1 MSDFKRI
8 IYDRQLLTFADFNR
22 EHRRCFEFIKCSIGI
37 LVYQVGI
44 GGGVARFFG
53 VAEELVV
60 FVVAVVGH
68 GDERSDQ
75 DR

>member
-1 MSDFKRI
+1 MGFFGTDAVPFTI
-8 IYDRQLLTFADFNR
+8 EIG
-22 EHRRCFEFIKCSIGI
+22 IGI

-68 GDERSDQ
+68 GDERSVFVN
-75 DR
+75 RIIIGRVECTLSFH